1 MEGLVTVNTGTRDKA
16 LEHRKSY
23 STALALFVPG
33 IPHPSAKD
41 AKQQGLFSPGKLV
54 LGEVICLG
62 PQRCKEAGGADYGS
76 HLFIP

>member
-1 MEGLVTVNTGTRDKA
+1 MEGLVTVNTGTRDKG

-41 AKQQGLFSPGKLV
+41 AKQQGLFLPG
-54 LGEVICLG
+54 
-62 PQRCKEAGGADYGS
+62 EAGTGRGDLPGATEVQGS
-76 HLFIP
+76 MWS